1 MKTIGLINFKN
12 SKDEEEYNKYKI
24 VRSESLYQEV
34 AKFLIE
40 AEAKGEKTI
49 DFEIVSDWV
58 RYDKALKKVLYIFL
72 STLEEYFKSIV
83 ISNMRFD
90 NEKKVYVKDDHKT
103 IDLETFRNINNYNT
117 FVIGNRQGGIFKYFS
132 CWCKKNDEDNIGGF
146 TSADLDAINSLRN
159 KVMHMSF
166 IALPIFKY
174 NNLRKDL
181 ALIKQK
187 LPSPWKDGFVDEIIN
202 CQYSGK
208 ENREKKLNIN
218 KYIIKEI

>member
-117 FVIGNRQGGIFKYFS
+117 FASGKRQGGIFKYFS
-132 CWCKKNDEDNIGGF
+132 CWCKKNNGDNIGGF